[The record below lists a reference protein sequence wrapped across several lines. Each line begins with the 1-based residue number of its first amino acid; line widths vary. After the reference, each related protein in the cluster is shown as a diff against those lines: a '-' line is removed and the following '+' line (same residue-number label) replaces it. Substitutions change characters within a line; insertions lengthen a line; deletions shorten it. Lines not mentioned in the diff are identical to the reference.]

1 MSILRSALVAA
12 IMAASF
18 VTATARADD
27 LAGTVAA
34 KLRESGTLSGYRLN
48 VKAKSGTVWLEG
60 RVADQKQLEAAV
72 SVAENTP
79 GVERVVEEGG
89 AFVLE
94 AGGEVDLVAR
104 AGEAVAHAGWT
115 LRELR
120 QQALDLE
127 DVFLELVRA
136 GRGR

>member
-1 MSILRSALVAA
+1 
-12 IMAASF
+12 
-18 VTATARADD
+18 
-27 LAGTVAA
+27 
-34 KLRESGTLSGYRLN
+34 
-48 VKAKSGTVWLEG
+48 
-60 RVADQKQLEAAV
+60 
-72 SVAENTP
+72 
-79 GVERVVEEGG
+79 VERVVEEGG

-104 AGEAVAHAGWT
+104 AGEAVARAGWT

-120 QQALDLE
+120 QEPVDLE